1 MRQTALQESRPL
13 VIVGVREVHLRDQIR
28 IEALVQVRVHL
39 RQVLGERNLD
49 KQRVAVKT
57 LHLPNCSLRMACS
70 IIARCP
76 TICPIE

>member
-13 VIVGVREVHLRDQIR
+13 IFIRVRKVHLRYQVC
-28 IEALVQVRVHL
+28 IETLVQVRVHL

-49 KQRVAVKT
+49 KQRFAVET
-57 LHLPNCSLRMACS
+57 LHLPNCSLSMACS

-76 TICPIE
+76 TICPI